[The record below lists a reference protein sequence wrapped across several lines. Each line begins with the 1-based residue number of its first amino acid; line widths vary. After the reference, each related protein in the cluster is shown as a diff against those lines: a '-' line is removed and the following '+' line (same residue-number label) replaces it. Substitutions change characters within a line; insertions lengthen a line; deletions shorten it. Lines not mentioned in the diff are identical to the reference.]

1 MVVAGPISSHLLR
14 SFETSVHTS
23 AFKCFVRT
31 FRPLYLVGWWE
42 TAIVECHPET
52 GVRLGVFARFRQ
64 QNDTMLNV
72 VQAVH
77 NSFCREINQSG
88 MAGAD
93 LASAFANAYLSLLEE
108 NISDGWVRG
117 RGEGDNHT
125 LIPENTTAESLK
137 AFPGLV
143 P

>member
-1 MVVAGPISSHLLR
+1 MVVAGPTSLRPPR

-42 TAIVECHPET
+42 TAIVECHSET
-52 GVRLGVFARFRQ
+52 GIRVGVCARFRQ
-64 QNDTMLNV
+64 QNDTRLDV

-77 NSFCREINQSG
+77 NSFCCEINQSG

-93 LASAFANAYLSLLEE
+93 LASAFANAYSSLLEE
-108 NISDGWVRG
+108 NIFDGWVRR
-117 RGEGDNHT
+117 RGEEGNGT
-125 LIPENTTAESLK
+125 
-137 AFPGLV
+137 G
-143 P
+143 